1 MPSVVISAPAFSD
14 DSLDPSPLHLH
25 PARRNIMKTHSLH
38 FLPVRLAALV
48 AVVLPLLVARADDQP
63 AARANTAII
72 PVPRGTNWVKRHQ
85 GFVAIA
91 NKGDFDLLFLGDS
104 ITDFWRSRGKAV
116 WETNFASLKAE
127 NFGIS
132 GDRTEHVLWRLRN
145 GELDGAH
152 PKLVV
157 LMIGT
162 NNSHTNSAPE
172 IAEGV
177 TAIVKEI
184 QTRCAATKILLLGVF
199 PRGEKPDAPERAKL
213 KDVNAIIAK
222 LDDGSRV
229 KYLDIGAN
237 FLDPDGTLPKSIMP
251 DSLHPNESGYRIWAA
266 AILPTVHAMMQ

>member
-1 MPSVVISAPAFSD
+1 MKTRTIRPFTVHLAILTLVANPFFARAWDAPATTNV
-14 DSLDPSPLHLH
+14 
-25 PARRNIMKTHSLH
+25 PAT
-38 FLPVRLAALV
+38 ATT
-48 AVVLPLLVARADDQP
+48 
-63 AARANTAII
+63 NTAII
-72 PVPRGTNWVKRHQ
+72 PMPRDPKWVKRHE

-91 NKGDFDLLFLGDS
+91 KEGNFDLLFLGDS
-104 ITDFWRSRGKAV
+104 ITDNWRNRGKAV
-116 WETNFASLKAE
+116 WDENFAPLKAA

-132 GDRTEHVLWRLRN
+132 GDRTEHVLWRLQN

-162 NNSHTNSAPE
+162 NNTRTNSAEE

-177 TAIVKEI
+177 TAVVKEI
-184 QTRCAATKILLLGVF
+184 ETRCPATKILLLAVF
-199 PRGEKPDAPERAKL
+199 PRGEMPDVPVRSKI

-229 KYLDIGAN
+229 KYLDIGSQ
-237 FLDPDGTLPKSIMP
+237 FLQPDGTLPKTIMP

-266 AILPTVHAMMQ
+266 AILPTVRSMMN